1 MTGIDPFFETK
12 KKLWKNQVRTTPP
25 IANDKWMP
33 YLSFYK
39 NPGVNRTYHF
49 FTILSWKWPILK
61 FFFANFLQLFEGK
74 KIIEGVIWQKFAEVR
89 NESIGNK
96 LQLCFSEDLSQTFRT
111 PLKNGFKKVGRV
123 TGIRPPYRNNP
134 ALP

>member
-1 MTGIDPFFETK
+1 
-12 KKLWKNQVRTTPP
+12 
-25 IANDKWMP
+25 MP

-49 FTILSWKWPILK
+49 FTILDWTWPILK

-123 TGIRPPYRNNP
+123 TGIRPPYRINP
-134 ALP
+134 ALPYGLCLFLGVLKKILLFSNSEMKSTCIIQY